1 MLDPKHFAC
10 TIELGIQKKTTNKVI
25 RLTDLI
31 HQIYEINNQNDLF
44 FDGIR
49 KYALQTLLYK
59 LGFLLYVIASKPGE
73 RLTLFIGK
81 WRKAVSTS

>member
-1 MLDPKHFAC
+1 MLDPKHFVC
-10 TIELGIQKKTTNKVI
+10 TMELGIQNNKLNKVI
-25 RLTDLI
+25 RLPDLI

-44 FDGIR
+44 FDRIR
-49 KYALQTLLYK
+49 KNALQTLLYK

-81 WRKAVSTS
+81 WSKAASTS

>member
-1 MLDPKHFAC
+1 MSDPKHFVC
-10 TIELGIQKKTTNKVI
+10 TMELGIQKKQTNKVI
-25 RLTDLI
+25 RLPDLI

-49 KYALQTLLYK
+49 KYALKTLFYK

-81 WRKAVSTS
+81 WSKAASTS